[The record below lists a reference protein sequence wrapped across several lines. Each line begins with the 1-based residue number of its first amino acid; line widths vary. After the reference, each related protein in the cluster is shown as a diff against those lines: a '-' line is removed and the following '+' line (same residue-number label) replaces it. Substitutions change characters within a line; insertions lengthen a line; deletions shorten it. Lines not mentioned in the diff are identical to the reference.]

1 MGHWWNIKGVISS
14 SRIFQAC
21 ENWDFPTIWDV
32 ILKVRQALGKF
43 QHFVI
48 WQVWAFCDS
57 HLPTIHNH
65 SQLCTPNEKN
75 KLFITI
81 CEVFYCFDLFGD
93 REKPDVTIL
102 QTRISTE
109 HHQCSVNAKC
119 AQWPGSVGNRLWY
132 LLDVLMAFPT
142 GSKTYTMGTETKLE
156 LYWLMY
162 IFWCFHNLRLWTEG
176 WLCLCMH
183 VCSWCHCLCWRWSRA
198 MLVLMLSVRTSEL
211 SLSKKWLWQCA

>member
-43 QHFVI
+43 RHFVI

-65 SQLCTPNEKN
+65 SELCTPNEIN

-81 CEVFYCFDLFGD
+81 CEGFYCFDLFGD

-132 LLDVLMAFPT
+132 LLDVFDGRLQP
-142 GSKTYTMGTETKLE
+142 GPKLTQWG
-156 LYWLMY
+156 LKPNLNY
-162 IFWCFHNLRLWTEG
+162 IGWCTSSDVSTI
-176 WLCLCMH
+176 CD
-183 VCSWCHCLCWRWSRA
+183 
-198 MLVLMLSVRTSEL
+198 SEL
-211 SLSKKWLWQCA
+211 RGDYVCVCMCVVDVTAFVGVDQGLW